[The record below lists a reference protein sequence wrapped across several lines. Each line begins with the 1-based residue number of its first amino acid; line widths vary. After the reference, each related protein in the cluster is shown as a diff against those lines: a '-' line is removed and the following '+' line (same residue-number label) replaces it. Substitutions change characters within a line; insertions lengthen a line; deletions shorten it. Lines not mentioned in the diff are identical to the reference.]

1 MESSRRI
8 FITALPVLASGMRT
22 RAEDHRSKNA
32 DLHLIVLDPLAGPL
46 ACACVDGYAQRKYE
60 RLADFLMARFKKSI
74 RIIWNDSLRAAFES
88 EPLVPSIVIGKD
100 SVIRATARDAK
111 RLLSP
116 IAQLTDSTGSTQQ
129 TGLFVVKTKNK
140 AASILDL
147 DGYTIHFGPSKCDE
161 KSLAPLAK
169 LSEVEIDFIAGEHCD
184 TCGLAAK
191 KLQDAKDEDKIA
203 AVISSYA
210 IALLEGCGNVK
221 KGEIRVV
228 GSTDEVPFISAFV
241 DSSIP
246 KDIKAQI
253 QSSLLEFGKSDDN
266 RRALESKLGFIA
278 YAG

>member
-74 RIIWNDSLRAAFES
+74 RIIWNDSLRAALES

-147 DGYTIHFGPSKCDE
+147 DGYTS
-161 KSLAPLAK
+161 
-169 LSEVEIDFIAGEHCD
+169 
-184 TCGLAAK
+184 
-191 KLQDAKDEDKIA
+191 
-203 AVISSYA
+203 ISDRA
-210 IALLEGCGNVK
+210 NAM
-221 KGEIRVV
+221 R
-228 GSTDEVPFISAFV
+228 
-241 DSSIP
+241 
-246 KDIKAQI
+246 
-253 QSSLLEFGKSDDN
+253 N
-266 RRALESKLGFIA
+266 R
-278 YAG
+278 